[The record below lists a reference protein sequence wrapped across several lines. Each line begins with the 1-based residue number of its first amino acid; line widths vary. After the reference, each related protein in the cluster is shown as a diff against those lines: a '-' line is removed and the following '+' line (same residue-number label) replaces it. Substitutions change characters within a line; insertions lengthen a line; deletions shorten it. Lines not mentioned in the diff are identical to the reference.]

1 MFRSKCHAIRA
12 YLLACE
18 DGASATEIA
27 EATGG
32 DRSAVLRALKQ
43 SMPDAY
49 IDRWNPVLR
58 GRGRSKYEAI
68 WDVVRVPQSCP
79 KPDS

>member
-49 IDRWNPVLR
+49 IDRWNRVPHGV
-58 GRGRSKYEAI
+58 GRSKYEAV
-68 WDVVRVPQSCP
+68 WDVVRVPPNCP
-79 KPDS
+79 RPD